1 MFSIFSWVCWPCVCL
16 LWRKVCL
23 GLPPFFFDF
32 FFFYI
37 ECMNMSC
44 LCILEINPLSVV
56 SYANIFPYSES
67 FLLILFTISFAVRKL
82 LSLVRSHFF
91 KICFYFHWIKKHH
104 MVIYVKDVLSL
115 FSSKSFIVSAF
126 TFRSLIHFEF
136 IFVYGIWECAILI
149 LLHVAVQFSQH
160 HLLKILF
167 STIYSYLL
175 CHRLGGH
182 RWLGLLL
189 DFLFYPVPLIHIS
202 GFFFFFFLVGRGGST
217 ILFWL
222 L

>member
-1 MFSIFSWVCWPCVCL
+1 MGLLAMCVSSL
-16 LWRKVCL
+16 EKSLFRSST
-23 GLPPFFFDF
+23 FFFFLIF

-37 ECMNMSC
+37 VFMNMSC

-149 LLHVAVQFSQH
+149 LLHVAVQLFQN
-160 HLLKILF
+160 HLLKRLSFPHCIF
-167 STIYSYLL
+167 LL
-175 CHRLGGH
+175 P
-182 RWLGLLL
+182 LLKITW
-189 DFLFYPVPLIHIS
+189 P
-202 GFFFFFFLVGRGGST
+202 
-217 ILFWL
+217 
-222 L
+222 